1 MDDGTHFYSVILSD
15 ADPKFHQPDKIT
27 VQLKPHQLV
36 GLQKAFSMEQED
48 FVKYYIQN
56 PRSQIPYGYNQNPNI
71 FGYFQLKSNI
81 GIIGDIVGYGKTLL
95 ALSIVASLKKELI
108 HVPDFR
114 KHTYQSS
121 NGYMEI
127 TKENTQRTMSSAL
140 ISTTVIVVP
149 RGPVYIQWKNT
160 IKKNTKLS
168 CIAIESLVFI
178 KKSLPKKVIDLKDF
192 LGKFDIVLI
201 KNTTLTTL
209 IEYYKEIDPSGDEI
223 YGFDRIMIDEAHTI
237 IMKIPDLTYKF
248 MWLIT
253 SSYRDLFLYNYSK
266 TIYAGFLQMIQHNV
280 ERLHYILIKGDTDF
294 VKSSFEVPAPL
305 EKFYVC
311 KISKNLTAIQPFL
324 TSSMSELI
332 NVNDIAGAIK
342 ELGGLT
348 ETADDLVKLVLADIS
363 KQICNTQKEIGFVES
378 LELDRE
384 NKEGRLNSL
393 RNELS
398 RYITRKES
406 MEERLNEV
414 ATKICSICYDA
425 LDNPIYLNCSHM
437 FCGQCIFNW
446 IQMNSRTTRSL
457 KVQCP
462 ECRTDID
469 SSKIVAIVKEK
480 VDTSTIVMIMSKEDQ
495 LVDIIKKKPE
505 GRFLIFSRMDTS
517 FGRLSKLLDNS
528 EITHTEIKG
537 STSHMM
543 RILDDF
549 VAKRIQVILLN
560 TYHAGCGIDISSA
573 SDVIIFHSMP
583 QEKIQAVGRAQRV
596 GRTEQLTIHNL
607 CYPHEIK

>member
-1 MDDGTHFYSVILSD
+1 MDHFYSVILSD
-15 ADPKFHQPDKIT
+15 ADPKFRQPDKIT
-27 VQLKPHQLV
+27 VPLKPHQLA
-36 GLQKAFSMEQED
+36 GLQKAFTMEQEEC
-48 FVKYYIQN
+48 VKYFIQD
-56 PRSQIPYGYNQNPNI
+56 PRSQIPYGYNQHPNI
-71 FGYFQLKSNI
+71 FGYFNLKTNI
-81 GIIGDIVGYGKTLL
+81 GIIGDIVGYGKTLI
-95 ALSIVASLKKELI
+95 ALSIVAALKRELI

-114 KHTYQSS
+114 KHTHQSVS
-121 NGYMEI
+121 GYMEI
-127 TKENTQRTMSSAL
+127 TKANTQRVVTSHL
-140 ISTTVIVVP
+140 INTTLIVVP

-160 IKKNTKLS
+160 IKKNTTLS
-168 CIAIESLVFI
+168 CLAIESLVFI
-178 KKSLPKKVIDLKDF
+178 KKNLPPRVSELKEY

-209 IEYYKEIDPSGDEI
+209 MDYYREAGDELF
-223 YGFDRIMIDEAHTI
+223 GFDRIMIDEAHII
-237 IMKIPDLTYKF
+237 IMKVPDLTYKF

-253 SSYRDLFLYNYSK
+253 SSYRELFLYNYSK

-280 ERLHYILIKGDTDF
+280 ERLHYVLIKGETEF
-294 VKSSFEVPAPL
+294 VKGSFQVPTPL

-311 KISKNLTAIQPFL
+311 KMSKNLTAIQPFL
-324 TSSMSELI
+324 TPTISDFI

-348 ETADDLVKLVLADIS
+348 ETADDLVKLVLTDITKHIS
-363 KQICNTQKEIGFVES
+363 NTQMEIAFVEL
-378 LELDRE
+378 LELERD
-384 NKEGRLNSL
+384 NKEARLNTL
-393 RNELS
+393 RNELA
-398 RYITRKES
+398 RYVTRKES
-406 MEERLNEV
+406 IEEKLREV
-414 ATKICSICYDA
+414 STKMCSICYDS
-425 LDNPIYLNCSHM
+425 LDNPIYLSCSHM

-446 IQMNSRTTRSL
+446 IQANSRTTRSV

-469 SSKIVAIVKEK
+469 SRKIVAIVKEK
-480 VDTSTIVMIMSKEDQ
+480 VESDTIMMIMSKEDQ
-495 LVDIIKKKPE
+495 LIDIIKKKPD

-517 FGRLSKLLDNS
+517 FGRLSKLLDQNMV
-528 EITHTEIKG
+528 TNTEIKG

-549 VAKRIQVILLN
+549 VARRINVILLN

-573 SDVIIFHSMP
+573 TDVIIFHSMP

-607 CYPHEIK
+607 CYPHEMK